1 MTAWERMD
9 GFLNVAEVGGI
20 VEMNSHVLFMEWAK
34 VNVTAEQ
41 RHLLRK
47 ITDPILIREFPHD
60 RKVRSILLIGDSQS
74 LTPSYIELYQLG
86 ACAQSIPK
94 ADKRLFAQILK
105 DWKLIAAG
113 EITSWPIY

>member
-1 MTAWERMD
+1 MIAWEGMD
-9 GFLNVAEVGGI
+9 GFLNVAKVDGI
-20 VEMNSHVLFMEWAK
+20 VEMNSHVLFMQWGATES
-34 VNVTAEQ
+34 T
-41 RHLLRK
+41 RRLLRK

-74 LTPSYIELYQLG
+74 LAPSYIELYQLG
-86 ACAQSIPK
+86 ACAQAIPN